1 LRRLVTSAPVP
12 LSGFD
17 PLSGFLAGSSF
28 TAVFHAATVSGILP
42 SESSPRWRSLTP
54 LEAAWLPCS
63 YPPACRNVRLSTLSP
78 LVSPT
83 PTPSRGR
90 LVPPTAMGSLFTRK
104 RASRSPWISCRGIAP
119 FRQLHL
125 LRSFTPSSK
134 SVHDWLGFPLTR
146 RPILSWVSAPLELS
160 PSTPRILDPSR
171 PEGLNT
177 NSCLAAR
184 DSKDRGPTCQVR
196 PSRFPKAPVRT
207 SRRIPAS
214 LRGQPAP
221 PLDGVSFSLDLGTP
235 GKPFAPGLR
244 SF

>member
-1 LRRLVTSAPVP
+1 LRRLVASAPVP

-28 TAVFHAATVSGILP
+28 TAVFHAATVPGILP

-63 YPPACRNVRLSTLSP
+63 YPPVCRDVRLSIFHRRFPRLPRFRAVAWFPRRLWAPFSP
-78 LVSPT
+78 
-83 PTPSRGR
+83 G
-90 LVPPTAMGSLFTRK
+90 K
-104 RASRSPWISCRGIAP
+104 RASRSPWISCRGTVS

-125 LRSFTPSSK
+125 LRSFTPSSE
-134 SVHDWLGFPLTR
+134 SVRDWLGFPLTR

-160 PSTPRILDPSR
+160 PPTPRILDPSR

-177 NSCLAAR
+177 KSCLAAR
-184 DSKDRGPTCQVR
+184 DSKDRSPTCRVR
-196 PSRFPKAPVRT
+196 PSRFPEVSVRT
-207 SRRIPAS
+207 SRRIPAP
-214 LRGQPAP
+214 LRGRPAP
-221 PLDGVSFSLDLGTP
+221 PLDGDSFSLDLGTP